1 MSESADDE
9 LSLNCDI
16 NVCLVC
22 SYRRQIANGSLEAGA
37 GIPASSNMRL
47 VTWDPELASLA
58 QAWADQCPGGRI
70 EGEEVRVAIIGDQ
83 RIEVGGDQD

>member
-1 MSESADDE
+1 M
-9 LSLNCDI
+9 SLNCDI

-58 QAWADQCPGGRI
+58 QAWADQCRGGRI

-83 RIEVGGDQD
+83 RIEVGGD

>member
-1 MSESADDE
+1 MFRYRSE
-9 LSLNCDI
+9 
-16 NVCLVC
+16 
-22 SYRRQIANGSLEAGA
+22 IANSETIRSDLP
-37 GIPASSNMRL
+37 PAEDMRKL
-47 VTWDPELASLA
+47 SWDPELASLA

>member
-1 MSESADDE
+1 MFNMLGEVKSSKE
-9 LSLNCDI
+9 LNEERLI
-16 NVCLVC
+16 
-22 SYRRQIANGSLEAGA
+22 SLEAGA

-83 RIEVGGDQD
+83 RIEVGAGGDQD